1 MAEASEFHSALDA
14 FNRGD
19 LNRARE
25 IVTHKLQSANNPK
38 VQHLMGLIECRSGRL
53 TQGIEWLRRASDAEP
68 DNVGFRVML
77 ARALIDG
84 GRAGEALEVAT
95 LPTGATSAEL
105 ALLHAR
111 AEAADE
117 AGKIPEAIEAWGRFC
132 AAGVRDW
139 RAWANYGHALA
150 AADRWSDAEPAF
162 RSAVEL
168 APDEPSLRRTLAAT
182 LAQCGRNDE
191 AADELL
197 RWMEHAPQDVE
208 NGVFLAR
215 LLVDFGRDSESREQ
229 LDKVVRETIGCP
241 LAESFDR
248 LIDVARSS
256 SGEIVLPV
264 LLELAR
270 LLERNNNI
278 DALRKLLEDA
288 EAEGVVRE
296 QLAYPAAAV
305 ALQDRQPEI
314 AKRLLE
320 SSSPDAD
327 PARWHWLMARIS
339 DALDHP
345 EMAFREAREMNRS
358 VPDRQNWLARG
369 RDYIEAVR
377 AVASAATPQWAARV
391 RTLETP
397 ERGSPAF
404 LVGFPRSGTTLLD
417 TFLMGHPDTIV
428 LEEVPL
434 MTAAQQ
440 SLGDGPDLP
449 DRPVAELE
457 AARNAYF
464 AGLDQHVAVG
474 SKGLVIDKFPLNM
487 LAPRFIHTLFPD
499 TKFIF
504 AQRHPCDCVLSCYMQ
519 AFALNNSMS
528 CFLEIESA
536 AEFYDAAMTL
546 WTRFGELLPLN
557 VHTIVYEDLVVD
569 PEASLRPLVDF
580 LGLEWRGE
588 LLDHVSTA
596 RARGTIDT
604 PSYAQVTQPLTRKA
618 SGRWKRYRKQ
628 LEPVLPILLPWAER
642 LGYRD

>member
-1 MAEASEFHSALDA
+1 
-14 FNRGD
+14 
-19 LNRARE
+19 
-25 IVTHKLQSANNPK
+25 
-38 VQHLMGLIECRSGRL
+38 
-53 TQGIEWLRRASDAEP
+53 
-68 DNVGFRVML
+68 
-77 ARALIDG
+77 
-84 GRAGEALEVAT
+84 
-95 LPTGATSAEL
+95 
-105 ALLHAR
+105 
-111 AEAADE
+111 
-117 AGKIPEAIEAWGRFC
+117 
-132 AAGVRDW
+132 
-139 RAWANYGHALA
+139 
-150 AADRWSDAEPAF
+150 
-162 RSAVEL
+162 
-168 APDEPSLRRTLAAT
+168 
-182 LAQCGRNDE
+182 
-191 AADELL
+191 
-197 RWMEHAPQDVE
+197 
-208 NGVFLAR
+208 
-215 LLVDFGRDSESREQ
+215 
-229 LDKVVRETIGCP
+229 
-241 LAESFDR
+241 
-248 LIDVARSS
+248 
-256 SGEIVLPV
+256 
-264 LLELAR
+264 
-270 LLERNNNI
+270 
-278 DALRKLLEDA
+278 
-288 EAEGVVRE
+288 
-296 QLAYPAAAV
+296 
-305 ALQDRQPEI
+305 
-314 AKRLLE
+314 
-320 SSSPDAD
+320 
-327 PARWHWLMARIS
+327 
-339 DALDHP
+339 
-345 EMAFREAREMNRS
+345 MNRS

-391 RTLETP
+391 RTLEAP
-397 ERGSPAF
+397 VRGCPAF